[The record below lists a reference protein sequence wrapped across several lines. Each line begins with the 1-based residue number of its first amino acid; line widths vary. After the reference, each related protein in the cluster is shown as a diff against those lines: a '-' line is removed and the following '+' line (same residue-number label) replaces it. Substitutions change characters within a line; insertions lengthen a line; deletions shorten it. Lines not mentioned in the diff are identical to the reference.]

1 MKKLMIVAALAAAV
15 SANAELCVETGTAA
29 GCSVY
34 NVKFSL
40 KTLAGKKS
48 ECGNVLLA
56 NQGGGVWTRYVGAG
70 DAAVIAAGAAVG
82 DPVANLT
89 QAQLTAGAA
98 LWTGTA
104 YPGSFRDRE
113 LETRR
118 TFWMDNATRT
128 WEGVLWQCEANCVDP
143 NTAGS
148 RAMFVM
154 WEKKAKRAMSFPAF
168 RAYNAVNAAG
178 QRPYRWF
185 SVNYDCNDVTA
196 NPPNFAKTAAN
207 EVPNFW
213 FLGRYGQK
221 ATKVAVGWNPTV
233 YPTYG
238 FHAAGF
244 GTFYSKDNVHRMTSV
259 SGNCVGLI
267 APLVAGAEDDC
278 GNDTRIFAQVAYVCQ
293 KFKMWCCD
301 PCYYATFGVPA
312 SGTWSLK
319 YNASLSKGTKPLSS
333 IIPDYAVFSSDNY
346 TAANIAALNAAI
358 AGALTPDPVTLIG
371 GGTVA
376 FDNQGILVKTPAA
389 APVGDTATLTD
400 AELDE
405 VARRIAPA
413 FQF

>member
-15 SANAELCVETGTAA
+15 SANADLCVETGTAA

-40 KTLAGKKS
+40 KTLAGKKN
-48 ECGNVLLA
+48 ECGNMLLA

-70 DAAVIAAGAAVG
+70 DAAVIAAGAAAG

-98 LWTGTA
+98 LWAGA
-104 YPGSFRDRE
+104 PYPGSFRDRE

-128 WEGVLWQCEANCVDP
+128 WEGVLWQCESNCVDP

-168 RAYNAVNAAG
+168 RAWNAVNAAG

-185 SVNYDCNDVTA
+185 SVNYNC
-196 NPPNFAKTAAN
+196 NFAPATALAN

-278 GNDTRIFAQVAYVCQ
+278 GNDSRIFAQIAYVCQ

-333 IIPDYAVFSSDNY
+333 IIPDYAVFSNENY
-346 TAANIAALNAAI
+346 TAANIAALNAALAPL
-358 AGALTPDPVTLIG
+358 AGLLGG
-371 GGTVA
+371 GGTPTVDA
-376 FDNQGILVKTPAA
+376 QGFLVKAPGA
-389 APVGDTATLTD
+389 APDTATFTD
-400 AELDE
+400 AELDQ
-405 VARRIAPA
+405 VAAAIAPA
-413 FQF
+413 FVF